1 MVLLQRITINNSSKG
16 DTHMV
21 NQNFDKFR
29 EVQKKHQAVY
39 IGGTNGSQ
47 QTPGINDKNY
57 NNQEDTD
64 KSVGATGRNL
74 KG

>member
-1 MVLLQRITINNSSKG
+1 
-16 DTHMV
+16 MV
-21 NQNFDKFR
+21 NDNFDKFR

-39 IGGTNGSQ
+39 IGGTNRTQ
-47 QTPGINDKNY
+47 QSSGLNDENY

-64 KSVGATGRNL
+64 KSIGATGRDL